1 VDTDVDDV
9 GYMCGKD
16 GNFTGR
22 EGHCYGGSR
31 RGCTNRVGET
41 THDHNHGPTVF
52 YLRNG
57 APETDGR
64 LNEPRYA
71 SLPNIMKAKKKPLEK
86 VTPADLGVDLA
97 PRLETLK
104 VSEPPQRE
112 AGVKVETVDEMIGKL
127 KELGAL

>member
-1 VDTDVDDV
+1 
-9 GYMCGKD
+9 
-16 GNFTGR
+16 
-22 EGHCYGGSR
+22 
-31 RGCTNRVGET
+31 
-41 THDHNHGPTVF
+41 
-52 YLRNG
+52 
-57 APETDGR
+57 
-64 LNEPRYA
+64 
-71 SLPNIMKAKKKPLEK
+71 MKAKKKPLEK